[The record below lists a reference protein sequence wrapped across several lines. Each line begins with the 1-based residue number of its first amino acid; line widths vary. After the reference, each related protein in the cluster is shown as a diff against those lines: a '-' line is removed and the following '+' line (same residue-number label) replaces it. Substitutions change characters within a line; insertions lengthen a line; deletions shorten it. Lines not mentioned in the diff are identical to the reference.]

1 MRKNRVLII
10 DDDPAVTAVYEVA
23 FQLEKFDVA
32 AVNSGNA
39 AFSTMR
45 EFKPDAVVLDLNMP
59 GIHGLRWLQ
68 AVRAVPDFRELPV
81 VILTSSPPGSPEVKA
96 ALDAGVKGV
105 LTKNQWGAEMVIEA
119 VKWSLVKRVM
129 PGSLPDEPNWAQAP
143 L

>member
-1 MRKNRVLII
+1 MRKNKVLII

-23 FQLEKFDVA
+23 FQLEKFDVR

-39 AFSTMR
+39 AFSTLR

-68 AVRAVPDFRELPV
+68 AVRAVPDFKELPV
-81 VILTSSPPGSPEVKA
+81 VVLTASPPGSPEVQA
-96 ALDAGVKGV
+96 AFAAGVKGV
-105 LTKNQWGAEMVIEA
+105 LTKNQWGAEAVTEA
-119 VKWSLVKRVM
+119 IKWSLIKRA
-129 PGSLPDEPNWAQAP
+129 PPSSDFDEPNWAQAP